1 MEQSEICPPSS
12 SCYSPITAQTA
23 NTVGVRGNFDLT
35 DEIMRA
41 LGQDPYSLEKAHFLS
56 ATFEFRIKMAIEAHK
71 ADLKEAFEHLPARLD
86 ELWRDERYSSRER
99 RRILYE
105 LWYETDRTPEGERAA
120 TVIREFVRRRLPCG
134 NPDSYTHA
142 ELDAFA
148 KTHPD
153 RLLIPPA
160 DCPTGP

>member
-1 MEQSEICPPSS
+1 M
-12 SCYSPITAQTA
+12 
-23 NTVGVRGNFDLT
+23 VGVRGSFDLT

-41 LGQDPYSLEKAHFLS
+41 LGQELYSLEKARFLS
-56 ATFEFRIKMAIEAHK
+56 ATFEFRIKMAFEARK

-86 ELWRDERYSSRER
+86 DLWSDERYSVRER

-120 TVIREFVRRRLPCG
+120 TIIRDFVHRRLPCG
-134 NPDSYTHA
+134 IRDGYTRG

-148 KTHPD
+148 KAHPD
-153 RLLIPPA
+153 RLLIPADACPA
-160 DCPTGP
+160 KPGDGKSE